1 MTDVPNCTKSQIQ
14 RIKGHIDNLWSAFV
28 EHLATDFTHP
38 EEWTYFQNV

>member
-1 MTDVPNCTKSQIQ
+1 MYQIAQKAKSKGG
-14 RIKGHIDNLWSAFV
+14 KGHIDNLWSAFV